1 MPLTRRLPKR
11 GFTNIFKKRV
21 ALVNLK
27 DLDRLDS
34 KAVLDVE
41 ALKDAGLLKGSND
54 EVKLLGVGEISTPIS
69 VKVHRISRGAK
80 AKIEAAGGSI
90 IRPVFSFPGGRR
102 FHFTDPNGN
111 EYAAWSD
118 VDA

>member
-80 AKIEAAGGSI
+80 AKIEAAGGKVELVGPSK
-90 IRPVFSFPGGRR
+90 RP
-102 FHFTDPNGN
+102 
-111 EYAAWSD
+111 
-118 VDA
+118 